1 MGQDPVCRG
10 VPRGLRLARGVAC
23 TDPALPTG
31 PTHTGHT
38 PASPTHPVD
47 LRGPGAGNKG
57 GPLPDGQ
64 SPPSLVHCCPLT
76 WWMMDHS
83 AGPRCPQSPPDTQP
97 PQGDR
102 TYVKHCNFVACFFF
116 FFFYCFFFFL
126 KHGKTV
132 QAQRFNKPALHP
144 WIVLNYWVPQ
154 PPSPP
159 PAPAPQ
165 IYLPH
170 LCSLLL
176 EAAHSSNDIYYFI
189 SLLLCI
195 ISLYIC
201 LSYIHIGFERLE
213 GVRGGAG
220 EGGMEGDTWPQ
231 AWRDRHYSRSRAQ
244 ERDCPPLRPSGLG
257 CCANSD
263 KKGRSKGSQQQL
275 CTKAGGQVSAKT
287 QRSFGDRA
295 PFYPPGPAV
304 LSLSDIR
311 EASRSLVPLTWAHRW
326 ASHDHS

>member
-116 FFFYCFFFFL
+116 FFLLFFFFFETW
-126 KHGKTV
+126 KNCSGTKIQ
-132 QAQRFNKPALHP
+132 QARIASLDCIELLGPPASLP
-144 WIVLNYWVPQ
+144 TTRPCTPNLPSPSLQ
-154 PPSPP
+154 PPPRSSP
-159 PAPAPQ
+159 
-165 IYLPH
+165 
-170 LCSLLL
+170 
-176 EAAHSSNDIYYFI
+176 
-189 SLLLCI
+189 
-195 ISLYIC
+195 
-201 LSYIHIGFERLE
+201 
-213 GVRGGAG
+213 
-220 EGGMEGDTWPQ
+220 
-231 AWRDRHYSRSRAQ
+231 
-244 ERDCPPLRPSGLG
+244 
-257 CCANSD
+257 
-263 KKGRSKGSQQQL
+263 QQQ
-275 CTKAGGQVSAKT
+275 
-287 QRSFGDRA
+287 
-295 PFYPPGPAV
+295 
-304 LSLSDIR
+304 
-311 EASRSLVPLTWAHRW
+311 
-326 ASHDHS
+326 